1 MPVCELN
8 DRTSSTEAEV
18 GLGVGAGS
26 SRSASGTGAFGG
38 GSPHEV
44 LLAMAP
50 ELESAKRLRQV
61 ALEIIESG
69 KGVPMRA
76 GKINL
81 AWLAGTV
88 GLTRQ
93 VFYEGRGGHEL
104 PQIAELLL
112 EHLRSQPSTKAYSQ
126 YDKSLASLRTE
137 IQLLRTQLRD
147 AERSLQRAAFRE
159 EIIRSGKILTF

>member
-1 MPVCELN
+1 MPVRELN
-8 DRTSSTEAEV
+8 DRIYSAEAEAEV
-18 GLGVGAGS
+18 GLGVGA
-26 SRSASGTGAFGG
+26 RSAGSASGG

-44 LLAMAP
+44 LRAMKP
-50 ELESAKRLRQV
+50 KLESAKRLRQV

-69 KGVPMRA
+69 KSVPMRA

-93 VFYEGRGGHEL
+93 VLYEGRGGREL
-104 PQIAELLL
+104 SQIAALLL
-112 EHLRSQPSTKAYSQ
+112 EHLRSQPFTKAQPQ

-137 IQLLRTQLRD
+137 IQQFRTQLRD
-147 AERSLQRAAFRE
+147 AERGLQRAAFRE

>member
-1 MPVCELN
+1 MRESN
-8 DRTSSTEAEV
+8 DRFSSAEV
-18 GLGVGAGS
+18 EVGVGVGAGS
-26 SRSASGTGAFGG
+26 SGSASGAGVSGG

-44 LLAMAP
+44 LRAMAP

-61 ALEIIESG
+61 ALEVIESG
-69 KGVPMRA
+69 KGVPMRT

-93 VFYEGRGGHEL
+93 VFYEGRGGREL
-104 PQIAELLL
+104 SQIADLLL
-112 EHLRSQPSTKAYSQ
+112 EHVRSQPSTKAHSQ

-147 AERSLQRAAFRE
+147 AERALQRAAFRE